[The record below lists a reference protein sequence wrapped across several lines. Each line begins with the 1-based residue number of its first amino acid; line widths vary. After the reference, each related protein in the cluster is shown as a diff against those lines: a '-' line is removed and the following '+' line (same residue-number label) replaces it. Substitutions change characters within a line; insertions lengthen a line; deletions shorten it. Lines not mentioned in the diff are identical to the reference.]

1 MLTSEDV
8 LGLARVET
16 LFLKRNRR
24 LCIGILYR
32 KIFKRA
38 VITKHVHTHLFT
50 TWYSIKYGEVKN
62 PSLKLHGM
70 GFELFLKSS
79 ISAYLRGE

>member
-50 TWYSIKYGEVKN
+50 TWYSIKNGEVEK
-62 PSLKLHGM
+62 S
-70 GFELFLKSS
+70 FLKASWH
-79 ISAYLRGE
+79 GF